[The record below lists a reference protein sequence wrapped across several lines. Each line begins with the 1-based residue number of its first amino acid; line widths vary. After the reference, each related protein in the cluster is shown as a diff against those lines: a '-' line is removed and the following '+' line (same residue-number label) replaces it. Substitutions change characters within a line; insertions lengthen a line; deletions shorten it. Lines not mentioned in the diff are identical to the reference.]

1 MNKFKY
7 LQIVGTIT
15 VLSPVLL
22 LGTATVIYALST
34 SQEVEV
40 VETESDVKQD
50 TVKPVKPLILALPA
64 PAAPAPA
71 VKKPVPAP
79 PPAPAPEPVKVAKD
93 TVVKPAAELDTTK

>member
-22 LGTATVIYALST
+22 LGTASVIYVLST
-34 SQEVEV
+34 SQGVEV

-50 TVKPVKPLILALPA
+50 TAKPVKPLVLALPA
-64 PAAPAPA
+64 PAPAPA
-71 VKKPVPAP
+71 VKKPVPVP
-79 PPAPAPEPVKVAKD
+79 PPAPAPEPAKVAKD
-93 TVVKPAAELDTTK
+93 TVVKPAVELDTAK